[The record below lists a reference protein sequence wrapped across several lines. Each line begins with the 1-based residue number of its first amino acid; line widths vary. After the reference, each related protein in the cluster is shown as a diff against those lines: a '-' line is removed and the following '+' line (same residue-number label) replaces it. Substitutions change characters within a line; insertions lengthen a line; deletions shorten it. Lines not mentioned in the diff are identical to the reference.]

1 MRTSRKASKSSVR
14 DLDLL
19 LKCFGPFHC
28 WYLLHLTQLHLTFAS
43 FRIWDKSL
51 GNPLQISDFSSTGH
65 PKESRWIRSLTDLE
79 ITRANKKRVVLLFF
93 VVQLYSVQGVP
104 ISVDYITDQYLLQSS
119 QSVSH
124 FHGYLWEYLCKINK
138 AMCATFIGIGNVKF
152 CHTFMRMLNF
162 CGYICL
168 TFVGM

>member
-119 QSVSH
+119 QSFPKV
-124 FHGYLWEYLCKINK
+124 
-138 AMCATFIGIGNVKF
+138 
-152 CHTFMRMLNF
+152 
-162 CGYICL
+162 CL
-168 TFVGM
+168 TFMGIYESTNVKLIRLCVPLSKVLGMSNFVTLSWEC